1 MTAEDLEGLLNK
13 KVIGVGYEETFHG
26 CYLVII
32 IKNHE
37 YYLRSDTPI
46 ELDLRDIH

>member
-13 KVIGVGYEETFHG
+13 KVLGVGYEETFQG
-26 CYLVII
+26 FYLVLI
-32 IKNHE
+32 IKNRE

-46 ELDLRDIH
+46 ELELRDIH